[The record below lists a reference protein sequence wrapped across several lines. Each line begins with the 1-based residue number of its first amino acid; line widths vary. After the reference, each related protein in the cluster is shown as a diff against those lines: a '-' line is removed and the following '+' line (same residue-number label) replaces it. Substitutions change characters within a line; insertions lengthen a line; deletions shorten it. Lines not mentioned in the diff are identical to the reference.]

1 MSDDSE
7 DHEDENNVSF
17 QSDHIE
23 QQKLQINSFSLEN
36 QFNVGKE
43 IKFTHDSSDNLPET
57 IAEFGPSVQEV
68 ILDLN
73 KKAMAHLDLE
83 FANSSNFTDESLIQK
98 SNFVS
103 KFKKSEIDP
112 DKEKMRAEGKVQV
125 RKLTNLKSYEFLKQ
139 AERILME

>member
-83 FANSSNFTDESLIQK
+83 FANSCNFADESWIQK